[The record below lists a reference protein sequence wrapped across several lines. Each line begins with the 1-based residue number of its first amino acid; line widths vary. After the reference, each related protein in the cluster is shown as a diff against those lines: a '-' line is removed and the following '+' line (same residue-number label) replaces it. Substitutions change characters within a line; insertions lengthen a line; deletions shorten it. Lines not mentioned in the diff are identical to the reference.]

1 MFICFFLVKI
11 RLRTFFIITIIMKI
25 KNSAIIVLKKDRS
38 EKNDNEEKKFLPKN
52 AYWRT
57 MQSIEFPF
65 VIVFV
70 VEEIKKSRIK
80 YELKR
85 VKQEIEEEVTQIK
98 LCHTP

>member
-1 MFICFFLVKI
+1 
-11 RLRTFFIITIIMKI
+11 
-25 KNSAIIVLKKDRS
+25 
-38 EKNDNEEKKFLPKN
+38 
-52 AYWRT
+52 